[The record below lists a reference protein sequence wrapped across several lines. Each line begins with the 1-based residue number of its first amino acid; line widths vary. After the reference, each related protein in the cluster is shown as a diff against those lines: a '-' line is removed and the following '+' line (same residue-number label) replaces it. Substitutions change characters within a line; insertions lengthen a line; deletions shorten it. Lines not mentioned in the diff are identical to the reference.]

1 MGCSSPSVLESPYTR
16 CSFTINNIASEL
28 LKVFSIGNNKL
39 LSCSSTTYQ
48 IMNIGE
54 EGEPETIEF
63 EKEIYTATIAERK
76 DGLKLIE
83 GTCNGTI
90 FIEDIE
96 TDDMLELEGHES
108 TVVCLLM
115 LRNGRLCSCAADG
128 QVIIW
133 NIKNGKDLSNFYP
146 HEKIIWSIVELEDG
160 RLFSVSEDNTAN
172 IVSYKKQVKLDV
184 SFEAVKSKCA
194 LQLADGRIVY
204 NSNRDIYVY
213 QLDKLPDMN
222 IPENLKGKKQF
233 QPDHIIKEGHIGCI
247 VCMIQLRSG
256 ELCTGG
262 EEGLIKLWSIKD
274 NFQLITELTGHR
286 TKINDIIETFDGKLI
301 SCSDDRS
308 IKIWIP

>member
-1 MGCSSPSVLESPYTR
+1 MGCSSPKVLESPYTR

-28 LKVFSIGNNKL
+28 IKVFSIGNNRI

-48 IMNIGE
+48 IINIE
-54 EGEPETIEF
+54 EVGEPETIEF
-63 EKEIYTATIAERK
+63 ENEIYTAAIAERK

-90 FIEDIE
+90 LIEDIE
-96 TDDMLELEGHES
+96 TDDMLELAGHES

-115 LRNGRLCSCAADG
+115 LRNGRLCSCSADG

-133 NIKNGKDLSNFYP
+133 NITNGKDLSNFYP
-146 HEKIIWSIVELEDG
+146 HEKIIWSIIELEDG
-160 RLFSVSEDNTAN
+160 RLLSVSEDNTAN
-172 IVSYKKQVKLDV
+172 IVSYKKKVKLEV
-184 SFEAVKSKCA
+184 SFEAIKSRCV
-194 LQLADGRIVY
+194 LQLSDGRIVF
-204 NSNRDIYVY
+204 NSDKDIYVY

-222 IPENLKGKKQF
+222 IPETLQGKKQF
-233 QPDHIIKEGHIGCI
+233 QPDHIIKEGHIACI
-247 VCMIQLRSG
+247 VCMIQLNSG

-274 NFQLITELTGHR
+274 NFQFVAELTGHR
-286 TKINDIIETFDGKLI
+286 TKISDIIETFDGKLV